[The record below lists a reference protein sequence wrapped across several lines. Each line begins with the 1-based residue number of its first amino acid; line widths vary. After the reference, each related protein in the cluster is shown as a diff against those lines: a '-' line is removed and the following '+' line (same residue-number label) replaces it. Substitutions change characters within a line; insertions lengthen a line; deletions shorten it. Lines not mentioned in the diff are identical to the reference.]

1 MSEFKG
7 MVEVTEKLFE
17 YLDTFTV
24 NSGRE
29 TARQILLDEL
39 RKDAIEEKMQL
50 MRMKNRARIYRE
62 NAPEVDPYETGA
74 QAFYRK
80 YGTRGEF

>member
-1 MSEFKG
+1 MTAMKE

-29 TARQILLDEL
+29 TARQIILDTL
-39 RKDAIEEKMQL
+39 RKDAIENKMRQLRAQNLYEKG
-50 MRMKNRARIYRE
+50 AREYY
-62 NAPEVDPYETGA
+62 A
-74 QAFYRK
+74 K
-80 YGTRGEF
+80 YGTQNEF

>member
-29 TARQILLDEL
+29 TARQIIWDTL
-39 RKDAIEEKMQL
+39 RKDAIENKMRQL
-50 MRMKNRARIYRE
+50 RAQ
-62 NAPEVDPYETGA
+62 NVYEQGA
-74 QAFYRK
+74 KKYYAK
-80 YGTRGEF
+80 YGTQNEF

>member
-1 MSEFKG
+1 MNEFQQ
-7 MVEVTEKLFE
+7 MVGLTAKLFY
-17 YLDTFTV
+17 YLDTFEI

-39 RKDAIEEKMQL
+39 RKDAVEQKML
-50 MRMKNRARIYRE
+50 ELRRKNNARIYRE
-62 NAPEVDPYETGA
+62 QLGDADPYETA
-74 QAFYRK
+74 AAAFYRK

>member
-17 YLDTFTV
+17 YLDTFEV

-39 RKDAIEEKMQL
+39 RKDAIENKMRGLRAQNVYEKSA
-50 MRMKNRARIYRE
+50 KEYYA
-62 NAPEVDPYETGA
+62 
-74 QAFYRK
+74 K
-80 YGTRGEF
+80 YGTQNEF

>member
-17 YLDTFTV
+17 YLDTFTI

-29 TARQILLDEL
+29 TARQIIFDTL
-39 RKDAIEEKMQL
+39 RKDAVENKMRGL
-50 MRMKNRARIYRE
+50 RASTAYDRSAKEYY
-62 NAPEVDPYETGA
+62 A
-74 QAFYRK
+74 K
-80 YGTRGEF
+80 HGTAGEF

>member
-17 YLDTFTV
+17 YLDTFTI

-29 TARQILLDEL
+29 TARQIIWDTL
-39 RKDAIEEKMQL
+39 RKDAVEEKMRQL
-50 MRMKNRARIYRE
+50 RASSIYEESAKKYYAKNST
-62 NAPEVDPYETGA
+62 V
-74 QAFYRK
+74 
-80 YGTRGEF
+80 GEF